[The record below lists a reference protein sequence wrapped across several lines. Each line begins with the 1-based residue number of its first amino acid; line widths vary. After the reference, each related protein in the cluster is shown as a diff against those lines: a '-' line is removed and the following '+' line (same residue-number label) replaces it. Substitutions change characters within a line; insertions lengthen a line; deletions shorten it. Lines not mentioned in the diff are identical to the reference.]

1 MVNKNQAD
9 ILDLNMDHAIAD
21 EEINVFSSSF
31 IWDVLDKKTKD
42 LFEITSI
49 KRVGPKISFSAVIT
63 QRKKHPYSDGGFHL
77 SAITASLSCSV

>member
-1 MVNKNQAD
+1 VRLIFQYDGIGNVVVNKNQAD
-9 ILDLNMDHAIAD
+9 ILDLTMDHAIAD

-49 KRVGPKISFSAVIT
+49 KRVGPK
-63 QRKKHPYSDGGFHL
+63 
-77 SAITASLSCSV
+77 